1 MNKLAIA
8 FFALVLVTLSASSQ
22 ASNPYPAQTRCNLTE
37 ATAPSVRGLRLGMT
51 TQQLLAV
58 FPSVMK
64 KKEMKDAAE
73 KAQPATGSEFVLPGI
88 ANKKEMDAID
98 KAKSATGNEAVYL
111 GFDPASDG
119 ADRQQFAGV
128 TAVSAAVYKARVVD
142 FGIQYD
148 GATWRNIDEWVA
160 KVSESLVLPGKDSW
174 VTGPSEHPNKVL
186 RCDGI
191 EIEAGI
197 QGGGSSIR
205 VTNTA
210 YFRAIEEQGRA
221 AEDKKR
227 QQVKP

>member
-64 KKEMKDAAE
+64 KKEMKDAIE
-73 KAQPATGSEFVLPGI
+73 
-88 ANKKEMDAID
+88 

-111 GFDPASDG
+111 GFDPATDG
-119 ADRQQFAGV
+119 DAQQFAGIDSV
-128 TAVSAAVYKARVVD
+128 AAAVVKGRVVD
-142 FGIQYD
+142 LNIQYS